1 MGGSVMDKKYNI
13 IGDLKSLITP
23 IETFKAL
30 EGNPRR
36 GNVEAVVKSYEK
48 FGQRKPIVARR
59 EVDKSFMV
67 ISGNHQLLAAIK
79 LGWTHIA
86 ATIVDEDISVSEAFA
101 LADNR
106 TADLGTYD
114 DSALAEML
122 ERVAVDESMLDATG
136 YDLSDLELLL
146 GIEPDLPSEEELI
159 EKPVDPISEVGDV
172 WKLGPHTVVCG
183 SATEAQSYYGIKG
196 PAALCLT
203 DPPDNVDYKD
213 EQGRSI
219 ENDKMAEESFTSFL
233 YDALSL
239 MHAFTDGAVYM
250 FYATAATKS
259 VFEAWDKAKMHYSS
273 NIIWVKDSFVL
284 GRSDFHWRFEP
295 IMYGWPEGKAHYF
308 IGKRDISN
316 VWDDLKTNSIGT
328 AQMDS
333 YENGFNLTVDLDE
346 SNDSKELIEKINQAK
361 NSELNL
367 GLFAEGVSELME
379 GSRNFNVNELSWGPS
394 NVWNV
399 PKPRNNKDHPT
410 MKPLALLAKAI
421 GYSSKP
427 GDLVLDPF
435 AGSGSTLMAA
445 HALGRKCYTI
455 ELDPGYVDVIVERF
469 QNAYPDEEITHLK
482 GAADG

>member
-1 MGGSVMDKKYNI
+1 
-13 IGDLKSLITP
+13 
-23 IETFKAL
+23 
-30 EGNPRR
+30 
-36 GNVEAVVKSYEK
+36 
-48 FGQRKPIVARR
+48 
-59 EVDKSFMV
+59 
-67 ISGNHQLLAAIK
+67 
-79 LGWTHIA
+79 
-86 ATIVDEDISVSEAFA
+86 
-101 LADNR
+101 
-106 TADLGTYD
+106 
-114 DSALAEML
+114 
-122 ERVAVDESMLDATG
+122 
-136 YDLSDLELLL
+136 
-146 GIEPDLPSEEELI
+146 
-159 EKPVDPISEVGDV
+159 
-172 WKLGPHTVVCG
+172 
-183 SATEAQSYYGIKG
+183 
-196 PAALCLT
+196 
-203 DPPDNVDYKD
+203 
-213 EQGRSI
+213 
-219 ENDKMAEESFTSFL
+219 MAEESFTSFL

-445 HALGRKCYTI
+445 HAMGRKCYTI

>member
-1 MGGSVMDKKYNI
+1 MQIKHKI
-13 IGDLKSLITP
+13 IDDLKSLATP
-23 IETFKAL
+23 IDQFTAL
-30 EGNPRR
+30 PGNPRR

-59 EVDKSFMV
+59 ESNGSLIV

-86 ATIVDEDISVSEAFA
+86 ASIVDEDVSVSEAFA

-136 YDLSDLELLL
+136 YDLADLEKLL
-146 GIEPDLPSEEELI
+146 GIEPELPDEGEI
-159 EKPVDPISEVGDV
+159 GEKPLDPETKPGDV
-172 WKLGPHTVVCG
+172 YRLGEHWLVCG
-183 SATEAQSYYGIKG
+183 SATEARSFYGLKG

-203 DPPDNVDYKD
+203 DPPYNVDYKD
-213 EQGRSI
+213 VHGRSI
-219 ENDKMAEESFTSFL
+219 ENDKMAEDSFTKFL
-233 YDALSL
+233 YDSLSL
-239 MHAFTDGAVYM
+239 IHAFTDGAVYM
-250 FYATAATKS
+250 FYATAATRS

-273 NIIWVKDSFVL
+273 NIIWVKDTFVL

-316 VWDDLKTNSIGT
+316 VWDDLEATSIGSGQLDT
-328 AQMDS
+328 FDS
-333 YENGFNLTVDLDE
+333 GFNLTV
-346 SNDSKELIEKINQAK
+346 
-361 NSELNL
+361 ELNENAKAEELLNNINAAQPSDLSL
-367 GLFAEGVSELME
+367 GMFSRPDSDFIEGT
-379 GSRNFNVNELSWGPS
+379 RNFNIADLVWGPS

-399 PKPRNNKDHPT
+399 PKPRNNKEHPT
-410 MKPLALLAKAI
+410 MKPLELLSRAI
-421 GYSSKP
+421 KYSSKP

-435 AGSGSTLMAA
+435 AGSGSTLIACQ
-445 HALGRKCYTI
+445 ALGRKCYTI
-455 ELDPGYVDVIVERF
+455 ELDPAYCDVIVERF
-469 QNAYPDEEITHLK
+469 AAAYPDEEIKHLK